1 MASCCGCDND
11 DGNHGRQNN
20 YQSEEGNEN
29 IQYSESLFYFLFN
42 MMNNI
47 YIFVTYKRLVKY

>member
-47 YIFVTYKRLVKY
+47 HFCYL